1 VLRSGAGTVTFGALT
16 LTPYT
21 GDASSARAISS
32 STAPRSKPGAAPIPT
47 PATAM
52 PPPIIPQLVDD
63 LEVDLEIVD
72 GQADASKLRKA
83 IHDFGAYIRINHK
96 CIPNYGERY
105 RSGETISTAF
115 VESAVNQVMS
125 KRMAKKQQ
133 MRWTRCGAHHM
144 LQVCTQVLDGELRRT
159 FCRWYPGMAPEA
171 ANEMAVAA

>member
-1 VLRSGAGTVTFGALT
+1 VLATYLIRGSDEVSSQHNSPHAGAPPTGGQTDAARADRGRAPPRAHAGAGRRRAPPGR
-16 LTPYT
+16 
-21 GDASSARAISS
+21 ASLPLGGGTRPHPPG
-32 STAPRSKPGAAPIPT
+32 APRRHP
-47 PATAM
+47 
-52 PPPIIPQLVDD
+52 
-63 LEVDLEIVD
+63 
-72 GQADASKLRKA
+72 
-83 IHDFGAYIRINHK
+83 IRINHK
-96 CIPNYGERY
+96 CIPNYGEWY

-144 LQVCTQVLDGELRRT
+144 LQVRTQVLDGELRRT